1 MIKNEREQIKQETE
15 DSYWSIILQI
25 AGNPL
30 F

>member
-15 DSYWSIILQI
+15 DSYRSISAQI
-25 AGNPL
+25 AGKPL